1 MSDFLLLKLWHQGTV
16 ATKLDRASLVY
27 LPAINPLI
35 SEVHRC
41 HGDKIHSAH
50 PQKRREIRTPR
61 QNSSPSFAA
70 LWRTSTVGIED
81 RDGQRGI
88 MVFRK

>member
-41 HGDKIHSAH
+41 HGDAPDFLPI
-50 PQKRREIRTPR
+50 I
-61 QNSSPSFAA
+61 
-70 LWRTSTVGIED
+70 
-81 RDGQRGI
+81 RGI
-88 MVFRK
+88 LADIKYWN